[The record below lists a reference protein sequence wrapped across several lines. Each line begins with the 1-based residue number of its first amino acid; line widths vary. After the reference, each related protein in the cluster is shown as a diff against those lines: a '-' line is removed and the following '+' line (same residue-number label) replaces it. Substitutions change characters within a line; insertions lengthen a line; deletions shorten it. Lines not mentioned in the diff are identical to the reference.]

1 MKGVFLDFKTVDQ
14 QDLDFSVLTSTLSD
28 WELFERTSFD
38 QVVERIKDAQ
48 IIVTNK
54 VPITADC
61 LAQTPQ
67 LKCILVAATGC
78 DHIDLVKAREMGV
91 TVCNVAGYSTA
102 SVIQQT
108 IGFLIGMASRLV
120 DYHQLVKEGAWSQ
133 STQFCLQNY
142 QTEEL
147 AGKTLGIV
155 GYGAIGKG
163 VADVAKALGMKV
175 LIAKRSEDTR
185 EGRVPL
191 MDLLPEVD
199 ALTLHCPLT
208 TQTRN
213 MIDALALSKMKRGA
227 LLVNVARGGLVDEQ
241 ALAQALLSGHLGGA
255 AVDVLSTEPPLATH
269 PLLAQPIPRLI
280 VTPHVAWATRESRQR
295 LLEEIVLNL
304 HAFLKH
310 QPRNQIL

>member
-14 QDLDFSVLTSTLSD
+14 QDLDFSVLTSTLSH
-28 WELFERTSFD
+28 WELFEGTSGAE
-38 QVVERIKDAQ
+38 VTERIQDAQ
-48 IIVTNK
+48 MIITNK
-54 VPITADC
+54 VPITAAC
-61 LAQTPQ
+61 LEQASQ

-78 DHIDLVKAREMGV
+78 DHIDLAKAHAMGV

-108 IGFLIGMASRLV
+108 IGFLISMASRLV
-120 DYHQLVKEGAWSQ
+120 DYHQLVQEGAWSQ

-142 QTEEL
+142 QTQEL

-163 VADVAKALGMKV
+163 VAEVAKALGMKV
-175 LIAKRSEDTR
+175 LIAKREKDTR

-191 MDLLPEVD
+191 RDLLPEVD

-208 TQTRN
+208 PETRN
-213 MIDALALSKMKRGA
+213 LIDAAALGKMKRGA
-227 LLVNVARGGLVDEQ
+227 MLVNVGRGGLVDEQ
-241 ALAQALLSGHLGGA
+241 ALAEALLSGHLGGA
-255 AVDVLSTEPPLATH
+255 AVDVLSTEPPPMTH
-269 PLLAQPIPRLI
+269 PLLKQVIPRLI

-295 LLEEIVLNL
+295 LLDEIVLNIN
-304 HAFLKH
+304 AFLKH